1 MDQNRRTAYNVLYR
15 VYTNNSY
22 SNIELNNRI
31 NAEKPDSPA
40 FVREL
45 VYGVLKNQY
54 LLDFYIAQLSSR
66 DIKKIQICLLIIL
79 RMGLYQIMFMD
90 SVPDYA
96 ACDECVKLTK
106 KIAFGRSGYVNGVLR
121 NFLRKRDSLRSPD
134 DEPDEI
140 KRLSIKYSVDPWI
153 VRLWKNQYG
162 ERAEKLL
169 MASALKPRLC
179 LRVNTLRITP
189 PELVER
195 LRSEGIDLRE
205 ARRVKDL
212 LIVHSGAVINTPE
225 FRDGLFFVQDAASAF
240 ALERLAPEEGST
252 VIDLCAAPGG
262 KSFDAAILMKNTGRV
277 LSFDIHENK
286 LEPIKKEAS
295 VLGIDIIETS
305 AQDSS
310 KENPDLRELGDYVIC
325 DAPCSGLGVLDRK
338 PEIKYR
344 KLNDDGR
351 ELAKK
356 QLSLLSTASG
366 YVKRHGYLM
375 YSTCTINMT
384 ENKDVVASFL
394 KEHSSFSIVESRQL
408 MPDED
413 GTDGFFFCILKKH

>member
-1 MDQNRRTAYNVLYR
+1 MDQNRLTAYNVLYR
-15 VYTNNSY
+15 VYNNDSY

-54 LLDFYIAQLSSR
+54 LLDYYIAQLSSR
-66 DIKKIQICLLIIL
+66 DIRKIQICLLIIL
-79 RMGLYQIMFMD
+79 RMGLYQIIFMD

-96 ACDECVKLTK
+96 ACNECVKLTK

-121 NFLRKRDSLRSPD
+121 NFIRKKDSLRSPD

-140 KRLSIKYSVDPWI
+140 RRLSIKYSVEPWI
-153 VRLWKNQYG
+153 VKLWKNQYG

-169 MASALKPRLC
+169 MASELKPRLC

-189 PELVER
+189 HELVEK
-195 LRSEGIDLRE
+195 LSKEGIDLRE

-212 LIVHSGAVINTPE
+212 LIVNSGAVIDTPE
-225 FRDGLFFVQDAASAF
+225 FRDGLFFVQDAASSF

-262 KSFDAAILMKNTGRV
+262 KSFDAAILMKNNGKV

-295 VLGIDIIETS
+295 VLGIDIITTA
-305 AQDSS
+305 AQDSL
-310 KENPDLRELGDYVIC
+310 KENADLKDAGDYVIC
-325 DAPCSGLGVLDRK
+325 DAPCSGLGVLTRK

-344 KLNDDGR
+344 RLKDNGR
-351 ELAKK
+351 ELAKQ
-356 QLSLLSTASG
+356 QLELLNRASE

-375 YSTCTINMT
+375 YSTCTINRI
-384 ENKDVVASFL
+384 ENRDVAVSFL
-394 KEHSSFSIVESRQL
+394 KDHSNFEIVESRQL

-413 GTDGFFFCILKKH
+413 GTDGFFFCIFKKH